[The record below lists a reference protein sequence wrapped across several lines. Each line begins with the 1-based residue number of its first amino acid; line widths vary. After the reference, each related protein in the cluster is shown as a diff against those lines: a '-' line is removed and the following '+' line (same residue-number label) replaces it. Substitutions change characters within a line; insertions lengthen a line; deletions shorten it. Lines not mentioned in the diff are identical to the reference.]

1 MLGISMVTLGVGD
14 VAKATAFYEQ
24 LGLKR
29 SEASQDSVTFFQAG
43 ACVLGLYGLD
53 ALAEDGHAGALWSG
67 KGGFSLALNVAD
79 EAKVDE
85 IVAHAE
91 KIGARILKAPQK
103 TFWGGYH
110 GYFADPDGHIWEI
123 AHNPFF
129 PVDERGELTLP

>member
-1 MLGISMVTLGVGD
+1 M
-14 VAKATAFYEQ
+14 
-24 LGLKR
+24 
-29 SEASQDSVTFFQAG
+29 
-43 ACVLGLYGLD
+43 
-53 ALAEDGHAGALWSG
+53 
-67 KGGFSLALNVAD
+67 
-79 EAKVDE
+79 VDE
-85 IVAHAE
+85 LVAHAE

>member
-53 ALAEDGHAGALWSG
+53 ALAEDGNAGALWSG